1 MLLLNSI
8 KEMYPLEYAVMM
20 KDPKAIED
28 VANMFKYIQRK
39 CQPKETESGH
49 NKGLSNSCWQRKPLT
64 KTKAPNEQEVHGK
77 QKAQSSLQS
86 QKKR

>member
-28 VANMFKYIQRK
+28 VANTFKYMQ
-39 CQPKETESGH
+39 
-49 NKGLSNSCWQRKPLT
+49 
-64 KTKAPNEQEVHGK
+64 
-77 QKAQSSLQS
+77 
-86 QKKR
+86 